1 MAMPAPT
8 EARRPPRVARPELLR
23 GLTPRDEARA
33 SGEVLGAIAWDGK
46 PRRDTLPAAAFLA
59 AIRG

>member
-1 MAMPAPT
+1 
-8 EARRPPRVARPELLR
+8 VLR
-23 GLTPRDEARA
+23 GLQPRDAARA

-46 PRRDTLPAAAFLA
+46 PRRDTLPAAVFLA

>member
-8 EARRPPRVARPELLR
+8 EARRPVLR
-23 GLTPRDEARA
+23 GLAPRDEARS

-46 PRRDTLPAAAFLA
+46 PRRDTLPATTFLA
-59 AIRG
+59 VIRG

>member
-1 MAMPAPT
+1 MTTPADT
-8 EARRPPRVARPELLR
+8 DARRPPPTGVLR
-23 GLTPRDEARA
+23 GLQPRDAARA

-46 PRRDTLPAAAFLA
+46 PRRDTLPAAVFLA

>member
-8 EARRPPRVARPELLR
+8 EARRPVLR
-23 GLTPRDEARA
+23 GLTPRDEVRA

-46 PRRDTLPAAAFLA
+46 PRRDTLPAAVFLA